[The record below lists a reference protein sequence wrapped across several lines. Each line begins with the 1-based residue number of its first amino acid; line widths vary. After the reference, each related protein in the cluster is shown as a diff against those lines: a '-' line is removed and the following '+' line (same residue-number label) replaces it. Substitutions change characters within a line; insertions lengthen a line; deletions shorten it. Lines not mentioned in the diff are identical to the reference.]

1 MAIKN
6 NQLEDAPRKLTKGSK
21 PSTGTGKGAF
31 YTNEVSGVTEG
42 FYVDSSG
49 REIQLTSVG
58 EINIPTS
65 ALGESNTASTVTPPI
80 GVISY
85 PLTLAKNGVNLP
97 FKGLKAGSNVTLSA
111 TDTHIEI
118 NAAFPPSAGEAN
130 TASNVGA
137 GGVGIYKQK
146 TGVDLEF
153 RKIRAGS
160 NVTVQILPSEEIEI
174 SAIGGGGVGSGDML
188 KSVYDT
194 TENGVVDNAEK
205 LNNQAASYYLSRTNH
220 TGTQAAA
227 TITGLASVATTGT
240 FDSLSDVNTS
250 GVTDGQTIIYQ
261 SSTSSWIPGTASG
274 GGAGDMLKSTYDTAN
289 NGVVDNSEKLNNQA
303 ASYYLSRTNHTGT
316 QSAASIT
323 GLASVATVG
332 TLDSL
337 ADVVASAP
345 TTGQVLQWGGASW
358 IPATVTGTGDMQKSV
373 YDTTNNGVVDNSEK
387 LNNQAASYYLDR
399 TNHSGT
405 QAAASITGLASV
417 ATTGT
422 LDSLTDVS
430 TSGAS
435 EGKVLTYTSGAW
447 APATPSGGGGGGLVR
462 YQAGLTAGDECWVLA
477 TGSGITYSR
486 TGNEGVL
493 LVPAGVQV
501 ASLKLRIN
509 RVETVSGAFVVDFGN
524 VGGTGGNTNETD
536 CYFPSCQVFREDA
549 TTNRVSAPLAAS
561 YADSGSFSKI
571 KITGF
576 PTSGTNY
583 NYIVRLVW

>member
-6 NQLEDAPRKLTKGSK
+6 NQLEDAPRKLSKGTK
-21 PSTGTGKGAF
+21 PTTGTGKGAF
-31 YTNEVSGVTEG
+31 YTAEVSGVTEG

-49 REIQLTSVG
+49 NDIQLTSAG
-58 EINIPTS
+58 EINIPSS
-65 ALGESNTASTVTPPI
+65 ALGESNTASTVTPPV

-85 PLTLAKNGVNLP
+85 PLTLTKSGVDLP

-111 TDTHIEI
+111 SPTHIEI

-137 GGVGIYKQK
+137 GGTGIFKQK

-174 SAIGGGGVGSGDML
+174 SAIGGGGGGAGDML
-188 KSVYDT
+188 KSVYDST
-194 TENGVVDNAEK
+194 DNGIVDNSEK
-205 LNNQAASYYLSRTNH
+205 LNNQAGSFYLSRTNH
-220 TGTQAAA
+220 TGTQAAS
-227 TITGLASVATTGT
+227 TITGLASVATVGT
-240 FDSLSDVNTS
+240 LDSISDVNAPAP
-250 GVTDGQTIIYQ
+250 TDGQTLIYQ
-261 SSTSSWIPGTASG
+261 TSTSTWIPGTASG
-274 GGAGDMLKSTYDTAN
+274 GGSGDMLKSTYDTTN

-303 ASYYLSRTNHTGT
+303 ASFYLSRTNHTGT
-316 QSAASIT
+316 QSASSIT

-337 ADVVASAP
+337 SDVVASAP
-345 TTGQVLQWGGASW
+345 TTGQILQWGGASW

-399 TNHSGT
+399 TNHTGT

-462 YQAGLTAGDECWVLA
+462 YQAGTTTDEEVWVLA
-477 TGSGITYSR
+477 TGTGITTSR
-486 TGNEGVL
+486 VADVISFNI
-493 LVPAGVQV
+493 PAGVQMV
-501 ASLKLRIN
+501 SAKIRIPASGVL
-509 RVETVSGAFVVDFGN
+509 VSGAVQIDYGN
-524 VGGTGGNTNETD
+524 VGAGSN
-536 CYFPSCQVFREDA
+536 S
-549 TTNRVSAPLAAS
+549 S
-561 YADSGSFSKI
+561 YADAYYPIVQAYKEQMTGAVLLASTLTIMDFDRVKVGSLTASTAGYFIRMS
-571 KITGF
+571 
-576 PTSGTNY
+576 
-583 NYIVRLVW
+583 W

>member
-6 NQLEDAPRKLTKGSK
+6 NQLEDAPRKLSKGSK

-31 YTNEVSGVTEG
+31 YTDEVAGVTEG
-42 FYVDSSG
+42 FFVDSSG
-49 REIQLTSVG
+49 NEVQITSAG
-58 EINIPTS
+58 EINIS
-65 ALGESNTASTVTPPI
+65 SSVLGEVNTASTVTPPV

-85 PLTLAKNGVNLP
+85 PLTLPKNGLDLP
-97 FKGLKAGSNVTLSA
+97 FKGLKAGSNVTLSP

-153 RKIRAGS
+153 RKLRAGS

-174 SAIGGGGVGSGDML
+174 SSIGGGGTGSGDML

-194 TENGVVDNAEK
+194 NDNGVVDNSEK
-205 LNNQAASYYLSRTNH
+205 LNNQAASFYLSRTNH

-227 TITGLASVATTGT
+227 SITGLASVATTGT
-240 FDSLSDVNTS
+240 FDSLSDVDTT
-250 GVTDGQTIIYQ
+250 GVTNGQTIIYQ

-274 GGAGDMLKSTYDTAN
+274 GGTGDMLKSVYDTTN

-303 ASYYLSRTNHTGT
+303 ASFYLSRTNHTGT
-316 QSAASIT
+316 QSASSIT

-337 ADVVASAP
+337 SNVLTSGK
-345 TTGQVLQWGGASW
+345 TTGQMLQWSGTAW
-358 IPATVTGTGDMQKSV
+358 IPATVSGTGDMQKSV

-399 TNHSGT
+399 TNHTGT

-447 APATPSGGGGGGLVR
+447 APATPSGGGGSALVR
-462 YQAGLTAGDECWVLA
+462 YNASSVTGEEALVFA
-477 TGSGITYSR
+477 TGTGITYSR
-486 TGNEGVL
+486 TGSTGTFNIPLGVML
-493 LVPAGVQV
+493 ISA
-501 ASLKLRIN
+501 KLR
-509 RVETVSGAFVVDFGN
+509 VPMGTVTGTSFTVKYGSGVGSGAGDNLSAADTWKPNLN
-524 VGGTGGNTNETD
+524 VW
-536 CYFPSCQVFREDA
+536 RE
-549 TTNRVSAPLAAS
+549 
-561 YADSGSFSKI
+561 DSGSVVAVTSSLSGFDGLQINSLASAQINHI
-571 KITGF
+571 KLSF
-576 PTSGTNY
+576 
-583 NYIVRLVW
+583 

>member
-6 NQLEDAPRKLTKGSK
+6 NQLEDAPRKLSKGTK
-21 PSTGTGKGAF
+21 PTTGTGKGAF
-31 YTNEVSGVTEG
+31 YTAEVSGVTEG

-49 REIQLTSVG
+49 NDVQLTSAG
-58 EINIPTS
+58 EINIPSS
-65 ALGESNTASTVTPPI
+65 ALGESNTASTVTPPV

-85 PLTLAKNGVNLP
+85 PLTLTKSGVDLP

-111 TDTHIEI
+111 SPTHIEI

-137 GGVGIYKQK
+137 GGTGIFKQK

-174 SAIGGGGVGSGDML
+174 SAIGGGGGGGAGDML
-188 KSVYDT
+188 KSVYDS
-194 TENGVVDNAEK
+194 TENGIVDNSEK
-205 LNNQAASYYLSRTNH
+205 LNNQAGSYYLNRTNH
-220 TGTQAAA
+220 SGTQAAS
-227 TITGLASVATTGT
+227 TITGLASVATVGT
-240 FDSLSDVNTS
+240 FDSLADVDTT
-250 GVTDGQTIIYQ
+250 GVTNGQTIIYQ
-261 SSTSSWIPGTASG
+261 TSTSTWIPGTASG
-274 GGAGDMLKSTYDTAN
+274 GGSGDMLKSTYDTTN

-303 ASYYLSRTNHTGT
+303 ASYYLNRTNHTGT
-316 QSAASIT
+316 QAASSIT

-337 ADVVASAP
+337 SNVLTSGK
-345 TTGQVLQWGGASW
+345 TTGQMLQWSGTAW
-358 IPATVTGTGDMQKSV
+358 IPATVSGTGDMQKSV

-430 TSGAS
+430 TTGAS
-435 EGKVLTYTSGAW
+435 EGKVLTYTSGSW
-447 APATPSGGGGGGLVR
+447 SPATPSGGGGGGGLVR
-462 YQAGLTAGDECWVLA
+462 YQAGMTTDEEVWVLA
-477 TGSGITYSR
+477 TGTGITTSR
-486 TGNEGVL
+486 VADVISFNI
-493 LVPAGVQV
+493 PAGVQIV
-501 ASLKLRIN
+501 SAKLRIP
-509 RVETVSGAFVVDFGN
+509 TSILAIGAIQIDYGN
-524 VGGTGGNTNETD
+524 VGAGSN
-536 CYFPSCQVFREDA
+536 S
-549 TTNRVSAPLAAS
+549 S
-561 YADSGSFSKI
+561 YADAYYPMVQGFKETMTGAVLLASTVTIMDFDRIKVGAFSG
-571 KITGF
+571 
-576 PTSGTNY
+576 GTAY
-583 NYIVRLVW
+583 FLRMSW